1 MTSNTPFP
9 EFKTTGDE
17 NHDLETYIEDLIDY
31 CVVQNWYDISK
42 ESEAAKWT
50 NHDSRIRK
58 KSNHDPRGKK
68 LPRHASRKKYREP
81 SCQSR
86 RQIASKLNLFYQTP
100 DIPVFESNQSS
111 INLVTLQI

>member
-1 MTSNTPFP
+1 MKSTPGNLHRRFDRLLRSA
-9 EFKTTGDE
+9 ELVR
-17 NHDLETYIEDLIDY
+17 NIE
-31 CVVQNWYDISK
+31 
-42 ESEAAKWT
+42 EGEAAKWT

-68 LPRHASRKKYREP
+68 LPKHASRKKFREP

-111 INLVTLQI
+111 INLVNLQI

>member
-17 NHDLETYIEDLIDY
+17 KHDLETYNEDLIDY
-31 CVVQNWYDISK
+31 SVVQNWYDISK

-50 NHDSRIRK
+50 NHDFRIRK
-58 KSNHDPRGKK
+58 NQITIHKEKKSPK
-68 LPRHASRKKYREP
+68 HASRKKYREP

-86 RQIASKLNLFYQTP
+86 R
-100 DIPVFESNQSS
+100 
-111 INLVTLQI
+111 

>member
-1 MTSNTPFP
+1 MKSTPGNLHRRFDRLLRSA
-9 EFKTTGDE
+9 ELVR
-17 NHDLETYIEDLIDY
+17 NIE
-31 CVVQNWYDISK
+31 
-42 ESEAAKWT
+42 EGEAAKWT

-58 KSNHDPRGKK
+58 KSNHDPPGKK
-68 LPRHASRKKYREP
+68 LPRDALRKKSREP

-111 INLVTLQI
+111 INFVNLQI